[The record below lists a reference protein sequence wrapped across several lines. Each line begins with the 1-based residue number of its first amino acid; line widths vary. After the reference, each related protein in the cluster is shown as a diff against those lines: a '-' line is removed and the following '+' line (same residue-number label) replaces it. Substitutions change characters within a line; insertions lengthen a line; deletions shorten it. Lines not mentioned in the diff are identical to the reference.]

1 MVTRSSRRLY
11 SHLNRISEKPPP
23 DAPYRGYKKR
33 PPGKGSLAYK
43 CQTPPGSERVFF
55 LFLCIFL
62 LFFIRIVPPSRF
74 SSQDSFYRF
83 TFNAALRCPFPT
95 FRSLDIV
102 HLHICLF
109 YVFFLFRSFLY
120 VLCGRFFIFGFIFA
134 LFFLYFFLMCVG
146 VIIHR
151 SVTEYFRFNSRT
163 RKSCN
168 EFKLEMFLTCFEI
181 VVSFS
186 IIFRSAH

>member
-55 LFLCIFL
+55 YFCVFFYYFLFESFPLPVFPLRTPFIVL
-62 LFFIRIVPPSRF
+62 LLTPL
-74 SSQDSFYRF
+74 YG
-83 TFNAALRCPFPT
+83 APFP
-95 FRSLDIV
+95 
-102 HLHICLF
+102 LF
-109 YVFFLFRSFLY
+109 GVWISCIYIFVFFMSFFYFVLFCMCYAEGFSYSASFSRSSF
-120 VLCGRFFIFGFIFA
+120 CI
-134 LFFLYFFLMCVG
+134 FFLMCVG

-168 EFKLEMFLTCFEI
+168 EFELEMFLTCFEI